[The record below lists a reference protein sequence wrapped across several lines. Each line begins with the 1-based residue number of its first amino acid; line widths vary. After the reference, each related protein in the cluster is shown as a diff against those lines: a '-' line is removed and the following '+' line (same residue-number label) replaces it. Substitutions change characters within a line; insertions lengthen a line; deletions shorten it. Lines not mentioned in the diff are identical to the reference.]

1 MQNHQAIDRVSAEL
15 SKLLYRQTLM
25 NSDHISMP
33 DAFDKLVE
41 ISQRENMKLRE
52 VAERITEV
60 EKADLQT
67 ADGPEND

>member
-1 MQNHQAIDRVSAEL
+1 MQDHEAIDRSSAEL

-25 NSDHISMP
+25 HRDHISMP

-41 ISQRENMKLRE
+41 ISQRENMKPRE

-60 EKADLQT
+60 YEADLQT